1 MNWRLPLSD
10 VKVSEEDVEAVLEC
24 YRGGWLSMGP
34 RIHKFEQAFAEAVGA
49 PTAIAVSSGTAAL
62 HLSLLAAGV
71 GPGDEVILPAL
82 TFVAAAHAVRACGGT
97 PVLCDSIGPQDFN
110 MDPAD
115 VATHI
120 TPATKVILATHWNG
134 YVCDVDAL
142 QRLADEHGLLLIEDA
157 AQAILARAPDG
168 RSAGMLSSAGCFS
181 LFSKK
186 QLCVGEGGMVTT
198 ADEALA
204 AKVRSL
210 RSHAMT
216 SVTWDRHRGHA
227 ESYDIVDVGFNYRM
241 DEPRAALGLSRL
253 PRLVA
258 DIENR
263 RAQVRAYR
271 AGLADLDGVTVP
283 WDDDAAER
291 SSHFVFAALFAD
303 RDARDAVRA
312 TLTEAGLQTTWYPA
326 ITMFSEY
333 ASVGSRPRAEDI
345 STRHLALPLASSYTL
360 DDVALVVRTV
370 RDALA

>member
-210 RSHAMT
+210 RSP
-216 SVTWDRHRGHA
+216 SRPRRELRHRRRRLQLPNGRATSSPRPLAPAPPRRGH
-227 ESYDIVDVGFNYRM
+227 RKP
-241 DEPRAALGLSRL
+241 PRTGSRL
-253 PRLVA
+253 PRRT
-258 DIENR
+258 R
-263 RAQVRAYR
+263 RPRRRHGALGRRRCRAL
-271 AGLADLDGVTVP
+271 LALRFRG
-283 WDDDAAER
+283 
-291 SSHFVFAALFAD
+291 
-303 RDARDAVRA
+303 AVRR
-312 TLTEAGLQTTWYPA
+312 
-326 ITMFSEY
+326 
-333 ASVGSRPRAEDI
+333 SRRP
-345 STRHLALPLASSYTL
+345 
-360 DDVALVVRTV
+360 
-370 RDALA
+370 